1 MDWKYKHFHQEK
13 VFAAPPELVLEA
25 VRSYVTD
32 TLGWKIAETAQGLTG
47 EGQCFLHRA
56 IVNFRLD
63 PSASETR
70 VIVDLQVER
79 AGSSGFMLWD
89 VGGYY
94 NIQIR
99 KWFEGIQTSIHQRL
113 AGGEIQ
119 AAAPVP
125 ATNRYGA
132 CIFNGCLVFIVAM
145 FALWFVVNV
154 ICAIIGLSTGTLYLW
169 GRGGMLVV
177 HGIWARIISALILA
191 AGAFIVWK
199 MLGRR
204 RERAASS

>member
-13 VFAAPPELVLEA
+13 VFAAPPDLVHEA
-25 VRSYVTD
+25 VRGYVTQ
-32 TLGWKIAETAQGLTG
+32 TLGWKIAETETELTG

-56 IVNFRLD
+56 MVSFRLD
-63 PSASETR
+63 PAGNETKL
-70 VIVDLQVER
+70 IADLQVER

-94 NIQIR
+94 KIQIC
-99 KWFEGIQTSIHQRL
+99 KWFEGIQWLIHQRL

-119 AAAPVP
+119 SAAPVP
-125 ATNRYGA
+125 TTNRSSA
-132 CIFNGCLVFIVAM
+132 CVFNGCLVFIVAM

-154 ICAIIGLSTGTLYLW
+154 ICAIIGLFTGTLYLW
-169 GRGGMLVV
+169 GRGGTLVL

-199 MLGRR
+199 MFRKR
-204 RERAASS
+204 RERATIP